1 MAEQEIER
9 IIGEALKGEARKNA
23 LDFVAFLRENE
34 MLLERG
40 RGYWEDKLY
49 WLIKYKNEY
58 VCFMLIDGSGEKV
71 EPGGWT
77 VWFDDGESGCFGH
90 FPLDEPMREIAWEN
104 VDFCGNCGGCNRGA
118 GTCKMIFGKEF
129 DSV

>member
-1 MAEQEIER
+1 
-9 IIGEALKGEARKNA
+9 
-23 LDFVAFLRENE
+23 
-34 MLLERG
+34 
-40 RGYWEDKLY
+40 
-49 WLIKYKNEY
+49 
-58 VCFMLIDGSGEKV
+58 MLIDGLGEKV

-129 DSV
+129 DSVCVTLMKFDNPNVEAVECMKRLSEIRRDYIFGNG